1 MNDIKPYMPI
11 GKATLLAVGK
21 LTGFSVDEL
30 KGEGRNQPLVHAR
43 WAVAYLLRKRGWTA
57 RRIGLLL
64 GGRDHTTILH
74 AIDRCTNRKDVM
86 ALVEAVSEEMTADLP
101 TGVV

>member
-1 MNDIKPYMPI
+1 MNAIQPYMPI
-11 GKATLLAVGK
+11 GKATLLAVSK

-57 RRIGLLL
+57 RRIGILL
-64 GGRDHTTILH
+64 GNRDHTTILH
-74 AIDRCTNRKDVM
+74 ALNRCTYRKDVM
-86 ALVEAVSEEMTADLP
+86 ALVEAVSGAMTADLP
-101 TGVV
+101 ARVV